1 MKECGSLSYWSNLDE
16 DATSRLEALRDT
28 GLLDSAPEG
37 AFDRFTKL
45 VSKLLGAPVALVTLI
60 DANRQFFK
68 SSVGL
73 LEPVAAQRE
82 TPLSYSFCQYVVS
95 MRQPLVVMNAQEHA
109 LVQDNPAVRELGL
122 TAYAGVPVHA
132 PDGHIIGALCAIDHG
147 PRQWNEQDLEVL
159 TDLAAALDAEIAL
172 RAAKREAEAASK
184 AKSAFLSAMSHEL
197 RTPLSGVLGAM
208 DLLDLEPL
216 TQGQLD
222 YVTAARNS
230 AQHLLTIVNDILDFS
245 RIESGHLQSE
255 TVDFSLS
262 WEIENLRAAVAP
274 LAAERALDLRF
285 QMPESVPEAL
295 WGDPT
300 RLRQVLLN
308 LVRNAIRFTESGSV
322 TFVVSSQPPQGGR
335 TRFRFEVRDT
345 GIGIPV
351 EQQSRLFGAFAQGD
365 RTTTRNVGGIGLGL
379 AVSKRLVQAMG
390 GEIGVDSTPGTGSL
404 FWVEIP
410 FKLGALGK
418 PEREKLPTPSEIQ
431 PRRILIAEESELI
444 RDILHGILSRQG
456 HRLTLAD
463 NGAEAL
469 DLVQKEAF
477 DLVLM
482 NIQMPVMDGLE
493 VTRRIR
499 QLSEPA
505 RNIPIVALT
514 ANVTVHERNRYLAA
528 GINECLSKPINW
540 RQLFAAIGRYADSGY
555 TSTRCR

>member
-1 MKECGSLSYWSNLDE
+1 M
-16 DATSRLEALRDT
+16 
-28 GLLDSAPEG
+28 
-37 AFDRFTKL
+37 
-45 VSKLLGAPVALVTLI
+45 
-60 DANRQFFK
+60 
-68 SSVGL
+68 
-73 LEPVAAQRE
+73 
-82 TPLSYSFCQYVVS
+82 
-95 MRQPLVVMNAQEHA
+95 
-109 LVQDNPAVRELGL
+109 
-122 TAYAGVPVHA
+122 
-132 PDGHIIGALCAIDHG
+132 
-147 PRQWNEQDLEVL
+147 
-159 TDLAAALDAEIAL
+159 
-172 RAAKREAEAASK
+172 
-184 AKSAFLSAMSHEL
+184 
-197 RTPLSGVLGAM
+197 
-208 DLLDLEPL
+208 
-216 TQGQLD
+216 
-222 YVTAARNS
+222 
-230 AQHLLTIVNDILDFS
+230 
-245 RIESGHLQSE
+245 
-255 TVDFSLS
+255 DFSLS

-335 TRFRFEVRDT
+335 TRFCFEVRDT